1 MLVNLNSFWGQ
12 VDLSLTPVQV
22 TRIYESQHKDL
33 LMLPS
38 VWFFLQL
45 FVSHLVRMVF
55 VTDQVPVSVSPGGLA
70 ADAEQVIRDAL

>member
-1 MLVNLNSFWGQ
+1 MKHTKIKCFSTFISS
-12 VDLSLTPVQV
+12 DPPFFS
-22 TRIYESQHKDL
+22 RIHESKGA

-55 VTDQVPVSVSPGGLA
+55 VTDQAPVSVSPGGPA
-70 ADAEQVIRDAL
+70 ADAEQVNRNTV